1 MVTEQQV
8 RTGDNSNNDNDNN
21 NDNINNNDN
30 ELLNVVVW

>member
-21 NDNINNNDN
+21 NDNINNN